1 MDFGA
6 WYLEL
11 RGWLILH
18 PDAILLGIFL
28 VAFIEA
34 VAVVGVV
41 VPAVPALFVLCV
53 LAAHAD
59 VPLLHLFIAGI
70 GGAMMGDGVSYFL
83 GHEFK
88 HRIHNM
94 WPFTRYPQWLEHS
107 EEFVKKHGGKG
118 IIFGRFIGPLRA
130 FVPMAAG
137 IFRMRPVYFLW
148 MNFLSALV
156 WAPFHLLPG
165 YSLGAATAHNWL
177 PGREQLIFIALVL
190 ITVAILT
197 WLLPALD
204 RWRYERQLR
213 RPIAN
218 AGWSYAEDDHPE
230 NQMAC
235 FRLLGLALTGFVLV
249 VLGRYFFLAGDME
262 TTRFLFSL
270 RQHSLDT
277 LLVVL
282 GLLGESEGLLLFGAV
297 IAGWLALRKE
307 WSMLGVTLIAAAACL
322 LIPSLFK
329 AVFSLPRPQWVQ
341 LPPDSWGFPSGHAFS
356 AVLVWG
362 LVLVF
367 IERFNRAGLSNVA
380 RPVLLTLMLF
390 SIVARPVLGVH
401 WVSDAAAGALLGL
414 GCLALLRW
422 LWYCGP
428 APRITPV
435 EAVIV
440 LLLALAVAAGV
451 QIYPNLGD
459 AMANYQILSAP
470 SITP

>member
-6 WYLEL
+6 WYMEL
-11 RGWLILH
+11 RGWLIHH

-59 VPLLHLFIAGI
+59 APLLNIFIAGI
-70 GGAMMGDGVSYFL
+70 AGAMLGDGVSYFL
-83 GHEFK
+83 GHGFK
-88 HRIHNM
+88 HRIHHM
-94 WPFTRYPQWLEHS
+94 WPFTRYPQWLTHS

-137 IFRMRPVYFLW
+137 IFRMRPIYFLW

-177 PGREQLIFIALVL
+177 PGREQLIFIAAVF
-190 ITVAILT
+190 IAVAILT

-213 RPIAN
+213 HPIEN
-218 AGWSYAEDDHPE
+218 AGWTYAEDDHPE
-230 NQMAC
+230 NQQAS
-235 FRLLGLALTGFVLV
+235 FRLLTFSLIGFVLV
-249 VLGRYFFLAGDME
+249 ALARFYAPTWDIDA
-262 TTRFLFSL
+262 THFLFNL
-270 RQHSLDT
+270 RQHSLDI
-277 LLVVL
+277 LLVSL
-282 GLLGESEGLLLFGAV
+282 GLLGDTMGLLLFGAIV
-297 IAGWLALRKE
+297 AGWLTLRKE
-307 WSMLGVTLIAAAACL
+307 WSLLGITLIAAACCL
-322 LIPSLFK
+322 LIPSAFK
-329 AVFSLPRPQWVQ
+329 AIFSVPRPALVQ
-341 LPPDSWGFPSGHAFS
+341 LPPDSWSFPSGHAFS

-367 IERFNRAGLSNVA
+367 IERLGRVGLSNVA
-380 RPVLLTLMLF
+380 RPVLLALMLF
-390 SIVARPVLGVH
+390 SIMARPVLGVH
-401 WVSDAAAGALLGL
+401 WVSDVAAGALLGL
-414 GCLALLRW
+414 ACLALLRW

-428 APRITPV
+428 APRVGAV
-435 EAVIV
+435 ETVVV
-440 LLLALAVAAGV
+440 LLTALSLTAGIE
-451 QIYPNLGD
+451 IYPFFAE
-459 AMANYQILSAP
+459 AMANYRPLINTAL
-470 SITP
+470 TP